1 MFAHNGEILRQTRRL
16 CRENCGS
23 SNLYPR
29 FPHDV
34 SQRQEMPMRRQELLI
49 DRNSGNQKKY
59 VNHSKFTY
67 FAANGESNLNSAS
80 QEIAGEFGTFTS

>member
-1 MFAHNGEILRQTRRL
+1 
-16 CRENCGS
+16 
-23 SNLYPR
+23 
-29 FPHDV
+29 
-34 SQRQEMPMRRQELLI
+34 MPMRRQELLI